1 MDLNTVSEIGR
12 PRGRGDL
19 PPWRAGDA
27 WLAGGTWL
35 FSEPQPELT
44 RLVDIAGLGW
54 PPLEF
59 GTESGGLRIG
69 ATCTLARL
77 ETAALPAAWRAAPLF
92 GQCCRALV
100 GSFKIRN
107 AATVGGNLCL
117 ALPAAPMAALVV
129 ALDGVCAVWTP
140 GGGER
145 RLPAAEFVLGP
156 QRNALAPGELLRA
169 IDLPAEAL
177 RRRAAFRRISLTPLG
192 RSPALLIGTLAREGG
207 FALTVTAST
216 RRPVRLDL
224 PGPPTA
230 AELRDALDRAVPEA
244 LYHDDVHGAPDWRR
258 HVTHLLAQ
266 QIRQE
271 LLEEAPA

>member
-1 MDLNTVSEIGR
+1 MDLNTITEIGR
-12 PRGRGDL
+12 PRVRGDL

-35 FSEPQPELT
+35 FSEPQPELS
-44 RLVDIAGLGW
+44 RLVDLAGLGW
-54 PPLEF
+54 PSLEI
-59 GTESGGLRIG
+59 GAEGLRVG

-77 ETAALPAAWRAAPLF
+77 EAAALPTAWRAAPLF

-100 GSFKIRN
+100 GSFKICN

-117 ALPAAPMAALVV
+117 ALPAGPMAAAAV
-129 ALDGVCAVWTP
+129 ALDGVCAIWTP
-140 GGGER
+140 DGGER

-169 IDLPAEAL
+169 IDLPAAAL
-177 RRRAAFRRISLTPLG
+177 RRHAAFRRISLTPLG
-192 RSPALLIGTLAREGG
+192 RSAALLVGTTAPEGG
-207 FALTVTAST
+207 FALTVTAAT

-224 PGPPTA
+224 SGPPSA
-230 AELRDALDRAVPEA
+230 AELRDALDRAIPDA

-258 HVTHLLAQ
+258 HMTYRLAEG
-266 QIRQE
+266 IRQE
-271 LLEEAPA
+271 LFDGASAG